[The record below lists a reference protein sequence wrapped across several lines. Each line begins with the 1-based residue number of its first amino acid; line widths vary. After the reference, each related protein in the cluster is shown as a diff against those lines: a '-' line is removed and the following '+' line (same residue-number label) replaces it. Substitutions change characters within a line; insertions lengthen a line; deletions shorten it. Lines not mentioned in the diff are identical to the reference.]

1 MFALI
6 DDLIRPVKNHLL
18 TIFFIGGFVVD
29 NLTLNQVDQLFDN
42 AVLAG
47 YVVLAM
53 LSLLYLY
60 WGTSG
65 KLSER
70 IAVHAGKWAPLMIQ
84 FAFGGLMSG
93 LLVFYSRSGSW
104 WTSWP
109 YLILMLGVIVGNELI
124 KKRGERLIF
133 NLSIF
138 FVGLFS
144 YTVLI
149 LPVVIGRMG
158 DIEFVGS
165 GFIALVIFALFLK
178 LLYLMVPNFMALHT
192 RMVFFSIGMIYVTLN
207 GLYFANV
214 IPPIPLSMK
223 EMGIFHEVTKRAEG
237 GYVLTY
243 EKGPWYAFWHTSDTT
258 FHYTDGS
265 GVFCYASIF
274 APARL
279 KTGVVHRWEYY
290 DADRGEWVKHSTIP
304 YAIDGGR
311 DLGYRGFSVIKNVRE
326 GKWRCSAETA
336 RGQVVGQVTFE
347 LVREGAPRPLTTRV
361 DM

>member
-1 MFALI
+1 MFALF
-6 DDLIRPVKNHLL
+6 DNLSRPVKQHLL
-18 TIFFIGGFVVD
+18 TIFFIGGFVLD
-29 NLTLNQVDQLFDN
+29 NLTLDQVDQLFDN
-42 AVLAG
+42 AVLAA
-47 YVVLAM
+47 YVLLAM
-53 LSLLYLY
+53 ISLLYLY

-109 YLILMLGVIVGNELI
+109 YLLLMLGVILGNEFI
-124 KKRGERLIF
+124 KRRSERLIF
-133 NLSIF
+133 NLSVF

-144 YTVLI
+144 YVVLI
-149 LPVVIGRMG
+149 LPVVLGRMG

-165 GFIALVIFALFLK
+165 GLIALIIFALFLK
-178 LLYLMVPNFMALHT
+178 LLYLLVPNFMALNT
-192 RMVFFSIGMIYVTLN
+192 RMIFFSIGMIYVILN
-207 GLYFANV
+207 GLYFANL

-223 EMGIFHEVTKRAEG
+223 EMGIYHEVAKRPEG

-258 FHYTDGS
+258 YHYREGGS
-265 GVFCYASIF
+265 VFCYASIF

-290 DADRGEWVKHSTIP
+290 DASRGEWTLHATIP

-326 GKWRCSAETA
+326 GTWRCSAETA
-336 RGQVVGQVTFE
+336 RGQVVGRVTFDI
-347 LVREGAPRPLTTRV
+347 VQGDMPRALTTRV
-361 DM
+361 DI